1 MTSQDPSNTGASQS
15 AVTPIDLAL
24 NAVYLGQ
31 GNQNT
36 FSLAQGHSPQPSNLG
51 SMENY
56 DDDDDDDD
64 EDDEEADED
73 PAALLD
79 TAEHASLLSGAVMGD
94 EDDGGDGLSVYRAS
108 ARKKTDENRYAR
120 GTRKAYN
127 TRIQQAKTFAASVG
141 KKGMFDSVHAGVPDL
156 LIAFVNSKCQP
167 QDPDVVPVGYKSA
180 ESIRTAMKQ
189 YYRSEHGC
197 VGNTWRVDN
206 DGICHGNPVDSIEF
220 DNYMKSLKKKFSEEA
235 TIKHSRAMTLRDL
248 KTLVSY
254 LDRSDVIDTYGD
266 SICLAFQAFVATGF
280 ALWTRNNEL
289 VALKVCEVERGLRT
303 EEGHPYLKI
312 KPTWRKR
319 NQDDPS
325 KVYEY
330 EIHSLPEEPITCR
343 YTRLTRWL
351 DFLQYDLRRRPL
363 KPDELVFP
371 AIDASRII
379 RYGRKYSSHRIQTL
393 LHQFTKAAGLH
404 STGQRSQYTTHCLR
418 RGGAQHRF
426 MFAKEKWSLKAVKWW
441 GGWSAGEQEGTI
453 MRYLLDEMNA
463 YETGYSDMFSP
474 NRRNY
479 RHTVFMGE
487 ADADKPLTRGEFS
500 RALEAMERKLAHSQ
514 ATLDTMMQLILSIQQ
529 SVDTMR
535 QEQGLPVSPAPQP
548 SPQTGNSPQPPFHP
562 QVQSSLALHVQATPS
577 QPTQQHTRVDRR
589 KPVIPIAR
597 TWQECVKQWDEGDKD
612 NGLEIPLKDWPTHMR
627 VSVGPLYS
635 QRKLIVEEVKR
646 CGTEQELRKVYG
658 EKLNSVQTLI
668 TSIREKR
675 KREKR
680 EASLAR
686 QAFNKRVRI
695 DDTENDDLEEIEGY
709 EEGSL

>member
-1 MTSQDPSNTGASQS
+1 MTSHDPSNTGASQS
-15 AVTPIDLAL
+15 VVTPIDLAL

-56 DDDDDDDD
+56 DDDDD

-79 TAEHASLLSGAVMGD
+79 TAEHASPLSGAVMGD

-167 QDPDVVPVGYKSA
+167 QDPD
-180 ESIRTAMKQ
+180 SIRTAMKQ
-189 YYRSEHGC
+189 YCRSEHGC

-248 KTLVSY
+248 ETLVSY
-254 LDRSDVIDTYGD
+254 LDRSDVIDTY
-266 SICLAFQAFVATGF
+266 AFVATGF

-330 EIHSLPEEPITCR
+330 EIHPLPEEPITCC

-487 ADADKPLTRGEFS
+487 ADADKPLTR
-500 RALEAMERKLAHSQ
+500 A
-514 ATLDTMMQLILSIQQ
+514 
-529 SVDTMR
+529 
-535 QEQGLPVSPAPQP
+535 
-548 SPQTGNSPQPPFHP
+548 
-562 QVQSSLALHVQATPS
+562 QSSLALHVQTTPS
-577 QPTQQHTRVDRR
+577 QPTQEHTRVDRR